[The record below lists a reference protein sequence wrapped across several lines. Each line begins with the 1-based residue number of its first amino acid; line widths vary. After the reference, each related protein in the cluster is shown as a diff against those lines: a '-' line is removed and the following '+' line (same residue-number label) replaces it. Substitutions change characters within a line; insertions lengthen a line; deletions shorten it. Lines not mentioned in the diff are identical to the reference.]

1 MLAKVLLDANPQG
14 HATGWA
20 ADTGSVQPNSDK
32 AIFCNV
38 DEFDV
43 SSVILHRWPDE
54 VEDANDAI
62 MEW

>member
-1 MLAKVLLDANPQG
+1 MLAKILLDANPQG
-14 HATGWA
+14 HAARRA
-20 ADTGSVQPNSDK
+20 ADTGPVQPNTDK
-32 AIFCNV
+32 AILCHV
-38 DEFDV
+38 DELDV